1 MRPLPRLLAFT
12 NRIIRT
18 SSELE
23 AQAAAIAAVGPA
35 VGFVAR
41 DPEATGSEL
50 SALAERL
57 LGIAAPAEA
66 ALIVSGRP
74 DLAAALPAHGVQLRA
89 LDLPPAEARRVMPNG
104 WIGRSVHSLD
114 EGAAAVGAGADY
126 LVAGSIWPSATHRGR
141 PAAGL
146 GLITTLAALGRP
158 VFAIGGVTPERAR
171 EARAAGAFGVAAIR
185 AVWEEGQAA
194 ELVEAW
200 IESA

>member
-18 SSELE
+18 SRELD
-23 AQAAAIAAVGPA
+23 AQAAVIAALGPA

-41 DPEATGSEL
+41 DPEASASDL
-50 SALAERL
+50 SLLAERL
-57 LGIAAPAEA
+57 RAIAARTEA
-66 ALIVSGRP
+66 GLIVSGRP
-74 DLAAALPAHGVQLRA
+74 DLAAALRAHGVQLRA
-89 LDLPPAEARRVMPNG
+89 GDLPPAEARRVMPNG
-104 WIGRSVHSLD
+104 WIGRSVHSEE

-126 LVAGSIWPSATHRGR
+126 LVAGSIWPSATHPGR
-141 PAAGL
+141 PAAGP

-171 EARAAGAFGVAAIR
+171 EARAAGAYGVAAIR
-185 AVWEEGQAA
+185 AVWEQGLAA
-194 ELVEAW
+194 EIVEAW